1 MRCKLYGE
9 DNTDR
14 CLGKKIT
21 LKGLSDGRLLE
32 LAPGSQKKR
41 GRQECGRRDRD
52 TTVGL
57 VQQGLAPT

>member
-21 LKGLSDGRLLE
+21 LKGLTDGRLLE
-32 LAPGSQKKR
+32 LAQEARKR
-41 GRQECGRRDRD
+41 GEDR
-52 TTVGL
+52 TVG
-57 VQQGLAPT
+57 TETEI